1 MATHHAKGVQTSSH
15 GTLPSGGLFSQGIR
29 VVAGAG
35 LFLSCAGLMPDPEQE
50 SRAPVALASD
60 EEAPAPEAAAVRI
73 EKLLAAMSG
82 SSQSDVA
89 KCSSECSNDGTNYSA
104 FTVGDSADQTRYASM
119 SVAVDQDGAPA
130 ATSVVASIGNAAA
143 QPAPSAAID
152 SRPSRLA
159 LSSVPSISSR
169 QPAAP
174 RPRTSGTLPLAVDTP
189 ADVVALN
196 EVDAQPEP
204 SPTTWVGVDADQG
217 TPTAMQPEHNELRRG
232 ALPANSPIGR
242 REAAMSRGID
252 TLETPYERPLHSMAP
267 PVLPTGLPEILAA
280 LPAHVP
286 TLVSG
291 GEVPGLQNGYG
302 PMEELFHGRDP
313 LVDRTDDLGS
323 PPSAPTTSPFLQ
335 PISEA
340 AFNGPAAVLAAVVPE
355 PSTLA
360 LLGAALWGLAASGTS
375 RRKKSGHR
383 LSTESR

>member
-15 GTLPSGGLFSQGIR
+15 GASPSGGLFSQGVR
-29 VVAGAG
+29 VVAGVG
-35 LFLSCAGLMPDPEQE
+35 LILSCTGLMPDPEQE
-50 SRAPVALASD
+50 ARTPVASD
-60 EEAPAPEAAAVRI
+60 AAEKEAAAPEAAAARV
-73 EKLLAAMSG
+73 EKLLAAMAGG
-82 SSQSDVA
+82 SQADLA
-89 KCSSECSNDGTNYSA
+89 QCSSACSNDGTNYSA
-104 FTVGDSADQTRYASM
+104 FTIGDSADQTRYASM
-119 SVAVDQDGAPA
+119 SAAADESEAPA
-130 ATSVVASIGNAAA
+130 ATSVVASIGNPAA
-143 QPAPSAAID
+143 QPSPSAAID

-159 LSSVPSISSR
+159 LSSVPGIGSR

-217 TPTAMQPEHNELRRG
+217 TPTAMQPEHNEMRRG

-252 TLETPYERPLHSMAP
+252 TLETPYERPSQSMAA
-267 PVLPTGLPEILAA
+267 PVLPSGLPEILAA
-280 LPAHVP
+280 TPAHVP
-286 TLVSG
+286 LFVSDG
-291 GEVPGLQNGYG
+291 AVPGLQNGNG

-313 LVDRTDDLGS
+313 LVGRTDDLGS
-323 PPSAPTTSPFLQ
+323 PSSAPASPFLQ

-340 AFNGPAAVLAAVVPE
+340 AFNGPAAMLAAVVPE

-360 LLGAALWGLAASGTS
+360 LLGAALWGLAASATS
-375 RRKKSGHR
+375 RRNKSGHR
-383 LSTESR
+383 LGSELR